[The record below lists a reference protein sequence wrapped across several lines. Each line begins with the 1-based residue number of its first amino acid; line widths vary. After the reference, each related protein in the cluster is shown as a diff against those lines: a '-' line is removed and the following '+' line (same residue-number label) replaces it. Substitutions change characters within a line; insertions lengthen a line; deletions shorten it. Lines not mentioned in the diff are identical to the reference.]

1 MSRYRSLAAIVWAV
15 AASHVTFNIAAAQSE
30 ATPTPEMN
38 SGFVRGAMA
47 AWDGTATTGQ
57 LTVRA
62 NDGSLSSCGYDFRS
76 WFERAHERIAVSKLL
91 PGDALEVLADRKPGS
106 RACYVRIVHVLDPPA
121 VTRPR
126 RAEPVKPPPPPVLRG
141 DRTLSGL
148 VIRRE
153 GLALAIKTRT
163 GESALVLRPDTAYFG
178 DGIRLDASALAVN
191 TRVFI
196 RAGRNEYGQ
205 IVAYQVMWGEI
216 VDPTR

>member
-1 MSRYRSLAAIVWAV
+1 MIAWVA
-15 AASHVTFNIAAAQSE
+15 AASHVGSNKAAAQTE
-30 ATPTPEMN
+30 PEPTPEMH

-47 AWDGTATTGQ
+47 SWDGTATTGE

-62 NDGSLSSCGYDFRS
+62 ADGSLSSCGYDFRS

-91 PGDALEVLADRKPGS
+91 PGDSLEVLADRKPGT

-121 VTRPR
+121 LARPR
-126 RAEPVKPPPPPVLRG
+126 RAEPVKPLPPPVLRG

-153 GLALAIKTRT
+153 GSALAIKTRT
-163 GESALVLRPDTAYFG
+163 GESALVLRPDTAFFG

-216 VDPTR
+216 VEPTR